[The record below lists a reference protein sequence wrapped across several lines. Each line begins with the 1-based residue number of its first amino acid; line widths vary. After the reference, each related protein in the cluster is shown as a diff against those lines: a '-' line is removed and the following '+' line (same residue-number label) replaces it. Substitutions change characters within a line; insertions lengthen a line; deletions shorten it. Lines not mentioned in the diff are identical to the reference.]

1 MNKVE
6 VFDPPMCCSTG
17 VCGPSVDP
25 ALARFAAD
33 LHWLANQRIA
43 VERYN
48 LAQQPQAFAASEV
61 VKTALKQY
69 GNECLPLILL
79 NGAVVSKGCYP
90 TRDELARLTGVE
102 PDQPVQAQP
111 GAQLPVIQT
120 QVLLGMV
127 AMTTENM
134 NRPPGECHT
143 HSLLHR

>member
-1 MNKVE
+1 MTRVE

-17 VCGPSVDP
+17 VCGPNVDP

-48 LAQQPQAFAASEV
+48 LAQQPQAFGASEV
-61 VKTALKQY
+61 VKTALNQH

-79 NGAVVSKGCYP
+79 NGIVISQGRYP

-102 PDQPVQAQP
+102 PEQPSQAQP
-111 GAQLPVIQT
+111 GVKLPVIQT
-120 QVLLGMV
+120 K
-127 AMTTENM
+127 
-134 NRPPGECHT
+134 CC
-143 HSLLHR
+143 

>member
-1 MNKVE
+1 
-6 VFDPPMCCSTG
+6 MCCSTG

-48 LAQQPQAFAASEV
+48 LAQQPQAFAASDV
-61 VKTALKQY
+61 VKTALQKH

-79 NGAVVSKGCYP
+79 NGKVISQGCYP

-102 PDQPVQAQP
+102 PEPPGEAQT
-111 GAQLPVIQT
+111 GMKLPVINT
-120 QVLLGMV
+120 K
-127 AMTTENM
+127 
-134 NRPPGECHT
+134 CC
-143 HSLLHR
+143 

>member
-1 MNKVE
+1 MNKIE

-25 ALARFAAD
+25 ALARFSSD

-48 LAQQPQAFAASEV
+48 LAQQPQAFAANEA
-61 VKTALKQY
+61 VKTALQQF

-79 NGAVVSKGCYP
+79 NGVIVSKGTYP
-90 TRDELARLTGVE
+90 TRDELARLTGAE
-102 PDQPVQAQP
+102 ADPAGHLKP

-120 QVLLGMV
+120 K
-127 AMTTENM
+127 
-134 NRPPGECHT
+134 CC
-143 HSLLHR
+143 